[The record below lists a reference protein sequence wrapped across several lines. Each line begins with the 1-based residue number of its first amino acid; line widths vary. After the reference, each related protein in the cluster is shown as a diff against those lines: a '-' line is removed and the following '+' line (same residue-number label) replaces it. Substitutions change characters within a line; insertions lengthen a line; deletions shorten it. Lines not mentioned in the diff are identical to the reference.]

1 MVDLSKMKLNIPGII
16 TNLEVD
22 ENIKRRFLDLGIVPD
37 VKIVRVLEDYSGN
50 MSAYLVMDSLI
61 AIRNKDVK
69 GVKIVY
75 E

>member
-16 TNLEVD
+16 TSLEVD